1 MRLSCFGQLSPFIYP
16 PLRLY
21 AVILFNVTLFSKYS
35 LALPFLLLILLLTI
49 LQSSLLD
56 SVFLTAGS
64 VWALCYFSHFAYLL
78 FLFSAVFYLLPN
90 LVNFTLSNNYS
101 KSSSFTSTEGLD
113 LVMLALTPL
122 FLILAVHFTWS
133 GPSLVAWFGHI
144 VFSSFQYKITY
155 LLFIFV
161 TSYWSAFLMTTHFSS
176 TNVYDYSITV
186 FNFFIWLW
194 FMFFSNNV
202 FTFIFFLE
210 LLSASI
216 TLLLVTSTFSSS
228 YFYNNLSYSTHSYF
242 QTSTPTALLHSLMLF
257 FWITL
262 VASLM
267 LFLFTIFAYL
277 KFFSFDWG
285 LTDSIFLYL
294 VATSSIKSLMVLTL
308 VWSLLIVCLFL
319 KCGIVPF
326 YFWKPSF
333 FKGMTIT
340 SLFFY
345 TYVYYF
351 SLFLYFVYVLFVY
364 FNEIFFL
371 NLYPLTVLLVLGTF
385 GLTSILLE
393 SLYIKSFLALSSI
406 LNSVLILYALPS
418 FQASDFLFII

>member
-1 MRLSCFGQLSPFIYP
+1 M
-16 PLRLY
+16 
-21 AVILFNVTLFSKYS
+21 
-35 LALPFLLLILLLTI
+35 
-49 LQSSLLD
+49 
-56 SVFLTAGS
+56 
-64 VWALCYFSHFAYLL
+64 
-78 FLFSAVFYLLPN
+78 FYLLPN
-90 LVNFTLSNNYS
+90 LLNFTLSNNYS
-101 KSSSFTSTEGLD
+101 KSTSFSSTEGLD
-113 LVMLALTPL
+113 LFMLALTPL
-122 FLILAVHFTWS
+122 LLIFFVHFTWS

-144 VFSSFQYKITY
+144 IFSSFQYKVTY
-155 LLFIFV
+155 VLFAFV
-161 TSYWSAFLMTTHFSS
+161 ASYWSAFLMTTHYSS
-176 TNVYDYSITV
+176 TNAYDYSITI
-186 FNFFIWLW
+186 FNFFVWLW
-194 FMFFSNNV
+194 FMFFSNNI

-228 YFYNNLSYSTHSYF
+228 YFYNNTSYSTHSYF
-242 QTSTPTALLHSLMLF
+242 QTSTPTALLQSLMLF

-267 LFLFTIFAYL
+267 LFLFIIFTYL

-294 VATSSIKSLMVLTL
+294 VATSSIKSLAILTL
-308 VWSLLIVCLFL
+308 VWSLLVICLFI

-345 TYVYYF
+345 TYIYYF
-351 SLFLYFVYVLFVY
+351 SLFLYFVYVLFIY
-364 FNEIFFL
+364 FNEVFFL
-371 NLYPLTVLLVLGTF
+371 NLYPLTILLVAGTL

-418 FQASDFLFII
+418 FQASDFLFLI